1 MTEGLNSKKFD
12 LTERTK
18 SFSKDAVSIL
28 KLVPENTINR
38 PIISQ
43 TVRSITSI
51 GANYCEADN
60 AESRNDFK
68 HKIAICKKEA
78 KEASYWLE
86 ILVSTNPELESKIK
100 PLLQEAKELTLIFNA
115 IMNKTKENAPK

>member
-1 MTEGLNSKKFD
+1 MTEVLNPKKFD

-18 SFSKDAVSIL
+18 SFSKDAISIL
-28 KLVPENTINR
+28 RQVPENTINR

-78 KEASYWLE
+78 KEANYWLE
-86 ILVSTNPELESKIK
+86 ILISTNPELEPKMK

-115 IMNKTKENAPK
+115 IVNKTKKNALK